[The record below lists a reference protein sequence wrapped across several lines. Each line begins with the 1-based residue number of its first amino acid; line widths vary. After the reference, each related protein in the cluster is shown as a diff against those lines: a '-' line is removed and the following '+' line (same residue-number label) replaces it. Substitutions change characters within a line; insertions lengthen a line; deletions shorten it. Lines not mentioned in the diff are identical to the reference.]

1 MGSGN
6 GAEQNKHLEG
16 KKMLQIYD
24 LMILGGGAAGLSA
37 GVYSARKLLKT
48 CIIAKEI
55 GGQVLLTSGVENYMG
70 FEFISGP
77 ELIQKFEDQLNQFPI
92 EQILGERVERLTRQ
106 GEKFLAITEQGKEVL
121 AKSVVVATGKRSREL
136 GATGEKGFAGR
147 GVSYCATCDG
157 PFFKDMPVAVI
168 GGGNSAFETA
178 MDMLKLCP
186 VVYLVNIMDKWQA
199 DEILQERVLSDPKLK
214 PMLKSKVKEIKGD
227 DKVRSMVVE
236 TKQGDKELEVK
247 GVFVE
252 VGMIPNSEFA
262 KGFLELNSQGEII
275 VDCHCRTSVA
285 GVFGAGD
292 VTTVPEKQIIISA
305 GEGAKAVLSAYR
317 WLIANQKI

>member
-1 MGSGN
+1 MT
-6 GAEQNKHLEG
+6 E
-16 KKMLQIYD
+16 IYD
-24 LMILGGGAAGLSA
+24 LMILGAGPAGLSA

-77 ELIQKFEDQLNQFPI
+77 DLIQKFEDQLNQFPI
-92 EQILGERVERLTRQ
+92 EQILGERVEKLTRR
-106 GEKFLAITEQGKEVL
+106 GEEFLVITEQGKEIL

-136 GATGEKGFAGR
+136 GVSGEKEFAGR

-157 PFFKDMPVAVI
+157 PFFKNMPVAVI

-186 VVYLVNIMDKWQA
+186 VVYLVNIMDSWQA
-199 DEILQERVLSDPKLK
+199 DEILQKRVLADPKLK
-214 PMLKSKVKEIKGD
+214 PMLKSRVKEVRGD
-227 DKVRSMVVE
+227 DKVRALVIE
-236 TKQGDKELEVK
+236 TPLGDKELELR

-252 VGMIPNSEFA
+252 IGLIPNSEFA

-305 GEGAKAVLSAYR
+305 GEGAKSALSAYR
-317 WLIANQKI
+317 WLIENQKI